1 MFLYNFV
8 IIAYLCVQIWGS
20 MINRNTYLKQ
30 LIALRG
36 QKLIKVVTG
45 IRRCGKSTLFELF
58 KDVLKSES
66 ITDDN
71 IHSYNFEERE
81 NQTFSS
87 WAEIYDTIVS
97 KCTESTNYVFLDEVQ
112 LVPQFEKL
120 VDALFVKK
128 NIDLYITGSNA
139 YLLSSELATL
149 LSGRYIAINLHPYSF
164 AEYVSAFHNETRIDK
179 LFNRYING
187 SCFPEA
193 VNIFQTSPDMVNAY
207 LRSLYETVV
216 VKDIVKRRR
225 LRKFDSLQRIID
237 FVFDSVGSVVSP
249 NNIADCLQKNANG
262 VSHNTVQKLLTYLM
276 ESYLVYPVRLY
287 NIKGKRLL
295 SANYKYYVVD
305 LGLRNIVNTNR
316 PDADLGHKLENVVYF
331 ELMRRGGE
339 VFAGRTDKGE
349 VDFVVKKYDGRM
361 EYYQVAYRV
370 DDEKT
375 LNREI
380 SSLKCIRDAN
390 PKYLLSLDF
399 DESVVD
405 GVQKINV
412 IDWLLQSDGAEAP
425 FFSD

>member
-1 MFLYNFV
+1 ME
-8 IIAYLCVQIWGS
+8 
-20 MINRNTYLKQ
+20 Q
-30 LIALRG
+30 LIALRD

-58 KDVLKSES
+58 RDVLMSNGIADE
-66 ITDDN
+66 N

-81 NQTFSS
+81 NQVFGS
-87 WAEIYDTIVS
+87 WMEIYDSIVS
-97 KCTESTNYVFLDEVQ
+97 KCSENTNYVFLDEVQ

-128 NIDLYITGSNA
+128 NVDLYITGSNA
-139 YLLSSELATL
+139 YLLSGELATL

-164 AEYVSAFHNETRIDK
+164 AEYVSAFPMETRTDK
-179 LFNRYING
+179 LFHQYING

-193 VNIFQTSPDMVNAY
+193 VNIMLTSPDMVNAY
-207 LRSLYETVV
+207 LRSLYDTIV
-216 VKDIVKRRR
+216 VKDIVKRRK

-262 VSHNTVQKLLTYLM
+262 VSHNTVQKLLTYLI

-305 LGLRNIVNTNR
+305 LGLRNILNTNR
-316 PDADLGHKLENVVYF
+316 TNADLGHKLENVVYF

-339 VFAGRTDKGE
+339 VFAGRSDKGE

-380 SSLKCIRDAN
+380 SSLKRIRDAN

-412 IDWLLQSDGAEAP
+412 IDWLMKTKNKD
-425 FFSD
+425 

>member
-1 MFLYNFV
+1 M
-8 IIAYLCVQIWGS
+8 
-20 MINRNTYLKQ
+20 T
-30 LIALRG
+30 ALRD

-45 IRRCGKSTLFELF
+45 IRRCGKSTLLELF
-58 KDVLKSES
+58 RDVLKSNGV
-66 ITDDN
+66 TDEN

-81 NQTFSS
+81 NQVFGS
-87 WAEIYDTIVS
+87 WTKIYDSIVS
-97 KCTESTNYVFLDEVQ
+97 KCSENTNYVFLDEVQ

-164 AEYVSAFHNETRIDK
+164 AEYVSAFPAETRTDK
-179 LFNRYING
+179 LFHQYING

-193 VNIFQTSPDMVNAY
+193 VNILHTSPDMVNAY
-207 LRSLYETVV
+207 LRSLYDTIV
-216 VKDIVKRRR
+216 VKDIVKRRK

-237 FVFDSVGSVVSP
+237 FVFDGVGSVVSP
-249 NNIADCLQKNANG
+249 NNIADCLQKNSNG
-262 VSHNTVQKLLTYLM
+262 VSHNTVQKLLAYLI

-295 SANYKYYVVD
+295 AANFKYYVVD
-305 LGLRNIVNTNR
+305 LGLRNILNTNR
-316 PDADLGHKLENVVYF
+316 TNADLGHKLENVVYF
-331 ELMRRGGE
+331 ELLRRGGE

-380 SSLKCIRDAN
+380 SSLKCIRDVN

-412 IDWLLQSDGAEAP
+412 IDWLLQTKNKYR
-425 FFSD
+425 

>member
-1 MFLYNFV
+1 MYICSLKCDY
-8 IIAYLCVQIWGS
+8 
-20 MINRNTYLKQ
+20 MIRRNTYLEQ
-30 LIALRG
+30 LTALRD
-36 QKLIKVVTG
+36 QRLIKVVTG

-58 KDVLKSES
+58 REVLKSNGVA
-66 ITDDN
+66 DDN

-81 NQTFSS
+81 NQEFES
-87 WAEIYDTIVS
+87 WTELYDSIVS
-97 KCTESTNYVFLDEVQ
+97 KCSENINYVFLDEVQ

-164 AEYVSAFHNETRIDK
+164 AEYVSAFPTETRTDK
-179 LFNRYING
+179 LFHQYING

-193 VNIFQTSPDMVNAY
+193 VNILQASPDMVNPY
-207 LRSLYETVV
+207 LHSLYDTIV
-216 VKDIVKRRR
+216 VKDIVKRWK

-237 FVFDSVGSVVSP
+237 FVFDSIGSVVSP
-249 NNIADCLQKNANG
+249 NNIADCLQKNTNG
-262 VSHNTVQKLLTYLM
+262 VSHNTVQKLLTYLT

-295 SANYKYYVVD
+295 AANYKYYVVD
-305 LGLRNIVNTNR
+305 LGFRNILNINNINT
-316 PDADLGHKLENVVYF
+316 DLGHKLENVVYF
-331 ELMRRGGE
+331 ELLRRGGE
-339 VFAGRTDKGE
+339 VFAGRSDKGE

-412 IDWLLQSDGAEAP
+412 IDWLLQTK
-425 FFSD
+425 